1 MGIPVFVPLRS
12 ALNAGPLDLQRPHT
26 LDNDISDVYWL
37 PHKCGRSTEY
47 NRKGQ
52 PIFQWYHY
60 VDAVKTAEYTETKK
74 LIKKYG
80 TRDPFEIMDQMNI
93 VVGETSRYKTLKGYC
108 FMSCKTIYVMISSFL
123 SEEEKMIVAAHE
135 LGHIIL
141 HRSQLKMAPMQDD
154 TLYNMT
160 DNTEYQANLFAA
172 DLLIEDED
180 IEEMVQNEVRLI
192 ICRWRYRVIS
202 WRNNKGLKHSAIR
215 KLSIYLTEVEYLC

>member
-1 MGIPVFVPLRS
+1 MRNTYI
-12 ALNAGPLDLQRPHT
+12 
-26 LDNDISDVYWL
+26 
-37 PHKCGRSTEY
+37 
-47 NRKGQ
+47 
-52 PIFQWYHY
+52 
-60 VDAVKTAEYTETKK
+60 YTETKK

-160 DNTEYQANLFAA
+160 DNTEYQAN
-172 DLLIEDED
+172 
-180 IEEMVQNEVRLI
+180 
-192 ICRWRYRVIS
+192 RYNI
-202 WRNNKGLKHSAIR
+202 
-215 KLSIYLTEVEYLC
+215 

>member
-1 MGIPVFVPLRS
+1 MRNTYI
-12 ALNAGPLDLQRPHT
+12 
-26 LDNDISDVYWL
+26 
-37 PHKCGRSTEY
+37 
-47 NRKGQ
+47 
-52 PIFQWYHY
+52 
-60 VDAVKTAEYTETKK
+60 YTETKK

-93 VVGETSRYKTLKGYC
+93 VVGETSKYKTLKGYC

-135 LGHIIL
+135 LEHIIL

-172 DLLIEDED
+172 DLLIEDEE
-180 IEEMVQNEVRLI
+180 IEDMVQNEAKLI
-192 ICRWRYRVIS
+192 ICRWRFRAIS
-202 WRNNKGLKHSAIR
+202 WRNKVNKDPVLYI
-215 KLSIYLTEVEYLC
+215 IV